1 MPTLPL
7 GKSSRRHVVDVVVLF
22 TFLRQ
27 TMKRFDGM
35 AESVSSCPVALLSWT
50 FDGAS
55 VRLTRFSFGDFA
67 MTAQRR
73 EEAWL
78 WVSMSATI
86 RIDHSGRCPQSNDE
100 DDPLSG
106 LHDILARLRC
116 FIGRLRMTGR

>member
-1 MPTLPL
+1 VPTLPL

-55 VRLTRFSFGDFA
+55 VRLTRFSVVP
-67 MTAQRR
+67 R
-73 EEAWL
+73 EEKKLGCGFPCPRRSGSITPVDVRRAMMKL
-78 WVSMSATI
+78 ILCQGSTISLHVSDVLSA
-86 RIDHSGRCPQSNDE
+86 DCG
-100 DDPLSG
+100 
-106 LHDILARLRC
+106 
-116 FIGRLRMTGR
+116 